1 MGDVNVKALD
11 NVSLKIQKGEFIV
24 IYGPSGSGKSTL
36 LHIMGLLDAPTSGK
50 VFIEDIDVSQLT
62 KDQHARIRGQKIGF
76 VFQFFNL
83 HSDLT
88 AFENVELP
96 SIIIERKN
104 PEFTKELLN
113 LVGLGNRQDH
123 IPSQL
128 SGGQRQRV
136 AIARALMNKPS
147 IILADEPTGNLDSK
161 SGEDAIKMLRD
172 INKQKGATMVLI
184 THDPSLAKHA
194 KRMITIKDGRIVS
207 DKKR

>member
-1 MGDVNVKALD
+1 MGDIKVKALD
-11 NVSLKIQKGEFIV
+11 KVSLKIQEGEFIV

-36 LHIMGLLDAPTSGK
+36 LHIMGILDTPTSGK
-50 VFIEDIDVSQLT
+50 VFIEGVDVSKLT

-88 AFENVELP
+88 AFENVALP
-96 SIIIERKN
+96 NIIIEREN
-104 PEFTKELLN
+104 PEFTQELLN
-113 LVGLGNRQDH
+113 LVGLGSRQDH
-123 IPSQL
+123 LPAQL

-136 AIARALMNKPS
+136 AIARSLVNKPS
-147 IILADEPTGNLDSK
+147 IVLADEPTGNLDSK
-161 SGEDAIKMLRD
+161 SGEDAIKLLRE
-172 INKQKGATMVLI
+172 INKQTGATMVLI

-194 KRMITIKDGRIVS
+194 KRMITVKDGRIVS